1 MRTVFVD
8 LDNTLAA
15 NNTCDNVE
23 YTKGLYIDK
32 KPIKIVIMKVDKRKL
47 NG

>member
-32 KPIKIVIMKVDKRKL
+32 LTIPFV
-47 NG
+47 